1 MRASD
6 GNGSAGGG
14 GREPRV
20 PKGPRRV
27 SGPSR
32 TPRALLGALA
42 GLALCLL
49 AACAADGPAPPPD
62 PALALYDPNGAV
74 RMRAVHAAV
83 ARGDPAFVPR
93 LVDLLDDPDGGV
105 RLAAGRA
112 LRELTGH
119 DTGYRADLP
128 DAQRREH
135 IARWRAWYSSSRAG
149 GSAGTAAPPEGRAP

>member
-1 MRASD
+1 MHASD
-6 GNGSAGGG
+6 GNGKPVGA
-14 GREPRV
+14 GREPRASG
-20 PKGPRRV
+20 GPGRAP
-27 SGPSR
+27 GPCR
-32 TPRALLGALA
+32 AARALPAPLA
-42 GLALCLL
+42 GLALLLL
-49 AACAADGPAPPPD
+49 AACAGDGPAPPPD

-128 DAQRREH
+128 GAQRREH